1 MQDRKIFTTKILSI
15 AVSFALLIPIVT
27 VSTLNS
33 RSVDEYA
40 DTLQETQNTVI
51 SERTTEE
58 YSEPQTE
65 IEETTTTQEGVT
77 EAQTEPET
85 TEEVEEVDVYE
96 DIQRETVAAK
106 QVPTT
111 VNSFYNEDDLYIL
124 SHLIYGEA
132 GGESDECQLAVGSV
146 VLNRVKSKSFPKTN
160 TISEVVFADGQY
172 ACTWDGNYDKEPDA
186 RAISNARY
194 LLEHGSQLPDGVVY
208 QAQFVQGEIYAVIDG
223 EYFCYG

>member
-1 MQDRKIFTTKILSI
+1 MQDRKIFTTKVLSI

-33 RSVDEYA
+33 RSADEYVDA
-40 DTLQETQNTVI
+40 LQVTQNTAI
-51 SERTTEE
+51 SERATEE

-65 IEETTTTQEGVT
+65 TETTVKEEVT
-77 EAQTEPET
+77 EKITELET
-85 TEEVEEVDVYE
+85 TEKAEEVDVVDVYE
-96 DIQRETVAAK
+96 NKSKEFVEK
-106 QVPTT
+106 QASTT
-111 VNSFYNEDDLYIL
+111 VNSFYDEDDLYIL

-146 VLNRVKSKSFPKTN
+146 VLNRVKSKSFPYTN
-160 TISEVVFADGQY
+160 TIASVVFAEGQY

-186 RAISNARY
+186 RAINNARY

>member
-1 MQDRKIFTTKILSI
+1 MQDRKIFMTKVLSV

-33 RSVDEYA
+33 HSVDEYA
-40 DTLQETQNTVI
+40 DTLRETQNTVI

-65 IEETTTTQEGVT
+65 AETTVREEITEKVT
-77 EAQTEPET
+77 ELET
-85 TEEVEEVDVYE
+85 TEKTEDVEVVDVYE
-96 DIQRETVAAK
+96 NISKEFVEK

-111 VNSFYNEDDLYIL
+111 VNSFYDEDDLYIL

-132 GGESDECQLAVGSV
+132 GGESNECQLAVGSV
-146 VLNRVKSKSFPKTN
+146 VLNRVKSKSFPYTN
-160 TISEVVFADGQY
+160 TIASVVFADGQY
-172 ACTWDGNYDKEPDA
+172 ACTQDGNYDKEPDA